1 MGKRVTTI
9 PATLNLYDS
18 VSLKNPQKRKVAGY
32 ARVSK
37 DIEEQATSYA
47 AQVDYYTAYIKKN
60 PEWEFAGIYTDEGI
74 TATTT
79 KKRNGFKQMIA
90 DALAGKIDLIITK
103 SVSRFAR
110 NTVDSLT
117 TVRELKENGIEIY
130 FEKENIWTFD
140 SKGELLITIMSSL
153 AQEESRSISENV
165 KWGKRRAFANGKGSL
180 SFNTFLGYDRG
191 PNGEFVINEEQAAT
205 VRYIYEKFLEGF
217 SAYRIAKDLTEMGI
231 KTPGGKEKWA
241 NSSVLKIL
249 KNEKYK
255 GDLLFQKTY
264 IKDFLSHKSVRNN
277 GEIPQY
283 YIEDHH
289 EGIITA
295 EQFDQV
301 QLELYRRKKIK
312 KYSGISIFSSIL
324 KCGNC
329 GGWYGSKVWNSNTK
343 YKKTIYQCNKK
354 YKNRCKTPNLSEYE
368 IKQLFVQVVNQL
380 ISEKEEIKKNT
391 EEMKKTICDMNSLT
405 MELKDKT
412 AEINTVVEQINNI
425 VIQNSKVSLNQ
436 DEYNKEYFRLKRK
449 YDTIASEIDRLSK
462 QIKEKDLQGKL
473 FDNFISTFKK
483 QNETISEFDE
493 FLWSGLVYEI
503 VVYTKQDVRF
513 FLKNGLEID
522 TGL

>member
-79 KKRNGFKQMIA
+79 KKRNGFKQMIT

-289 EGIITA
+289 EAIIPK
-295 EQFDQV
+295 ELFLQV
-301 QLELYRRKKIK
+301 QDEIARRASERDIEGKRKGFSANHAFSQIVFCAECGGQYRRIHWNNRGKK
-312 KYSGISIFSSIL
+312 SIVWRCLTRL
-324 KCGNC
+324 K
-329 GGWYGSKVWNSNTK
+329 
-343 YKKTIYQCNKK
+343 NKDK
-354 YKNRCKTPNLSEYE
+354 CRART
-368 IKQLFVQVVNQL
+368 V
-380 ISEKEEIKKNT
+380 KEEVLQEMEKLQKVLSMLNYKCWYYDQAIEKND
-391 EEMKKTICDMNSLT
+391 EAYVQALSFNQFPP
-405 MELKDKT
+405 
-412 AEINTVVEQINNI
+412 QI
-425 VIQNSKVSLNQ
+425 QQYYKHSHE
-436 DEYNKEYFRLKRK
+436 DC
-449 YDTIASEIDRLSK
+449 
-462 QIKEKDLQGKL
+462 
-473 FDNFISTFKK
+473 
-483 QNETISEFDE
+483 
-493 FLWSGLVYEI
+493 
-503 VVYTKQDVRF
+503 
-513 FLKNGLEID
+513 
-522 TGL
+522 

>member
-1 MGKRVTTI
+1 
-9 PATLNLYDS
+9 
-18 VSLKNPQKRKVAGY
+18 
-32 ARVSK
+32 
-37 DIEEQATSYA
+37 
-47 AQVDYYTAYIKKN
+47 
-60 PEWEFAGIYTDEGI
+60 
-74 TATTT
+74 
-79 KKRNGFKQMIA
+79 
-90 DALAGKIDLIITK
+90 
-103 SVSRFAR
+103 
-110 NTVDSLT
+110 
-117 TVRELKENGIEIY
+117 
-130 FEKENIWTFD
+130 
-140 SKGELLITIMSSL
+140 MSSL

-380 ISEKEEIKKNT
+380 ISEKEEIIKNT